1 MHIYIHNITHMQIF
15 TNTSPSTPV
24 ETAPDPQKISPLGA
38 SLALTMVCAG
48 TWGRGLWSGFRERR
62 DGQKP

>member
-1 MHIYIHNITHMQIF
+1 MQIF